1 MLQGGCYCGMVRYE
15 TNGEVFHRTLCHCT
29 DCRRI
34 AGAPA
39 VAWFSVARA
48 ALRFTRGAPALF
60 HSSSGVVRGFCAQ
73 CGTPLTY
80 AHDATP
86 GEIDITTCSLDDPL
100 AAAPEDHTFA
110 RSRVSWLRT
119 ADGLP
124 EYPTTRAE
132 FSRPSSTQPG
142 QTG

>member
-1 MLQGGCYCGMVRYE
+1 MMLAGGCYCGMVRFE
-15 TNGEVFHRTLCHCT
+15 ADGEVFHRTLCHCA

-39 VAWFSVARA
+39 VAWFSVART

-60 HSSSGVVRGFCAQ
+60 HSSARVTRGFCAR
-73 CGTPLTY
+73 CGTHLTY

-86 GEIDITTCSLDDPL
+86 DEIDITTCSLDDPE
-100 AAAPEDHTFA
+100 AAPPEDHTFA
-110 RSRVSWLRT
+110 RSRLRWLRS

-124 EYPTTRAE
+124 EYATTRA
-132 FSRPSSTQPG
+132 G
-142 QTG
+142 QNA